1 MSVDYSAM
9 DFGDYRYEGPTDPNF
24 LQNIGIGV
32 DVPPLGT
39 SETPYNYNA
48 DPETMRLRESIAA
61 DKAANQARID
71 AESALVNKAETDRQK
86 NAIAQAKE
94 LADTYGL
101 TSLYNIMVGYIQDG
115 YNMEAIASLIKNTT
129 EYKQRFPA
137 MEALSKKNRAITE
150 GQYIEYE
157 RRSAELERQFGLPS
171 GMLQGNVTQLL
182 TNEVGMD
189 ELNERVVLASGAS
202 VTPPQEF
209 KDSLRNYYGID
220 SGGLGAYFLDPT
232 IAAPLLQKKY
242 ATALIGSEALK
253 QNVNLGLD
261 IATTLE
267 GMGVTQ
273 DEATQG
279 FRRVRQD
286 ETLTRGRGDTVRSE
300 DLIKGTFGQ
309 ADAAKDIERARGG
322 RKAQFEGGG
331 GFSADT
337 RGVKGIGSS
346 ATT

>member
-1 MSVDYSAM
+1 MSVDYGAM
-9 DFGDYRYEGPTDPNF
+9 DFGGYTYNGGVTDFN
-24 LQNIGIGV
+24 QIGMGV
-32 DVPPLGT
+32 DVRSSGSAAPGT
-39 SETPYNYNA
+39 PEKYDYET
-48 DPETMRLRESIAA
+48 DPETKRLRESIAA
-61 DKAANQARID
+61 EK
-71 AESALVNKAETDRQK
+71 ALVNKAETDRQK

-101 TSLYNIMVGYIQDG
+101 TSLYNTMVSYIQQG
-115 YNMEAIASLIKNTT
+115 YNMEAIASLIKNTP

-137 MEALSKKNRAITE
+137 MEALAKKNRAITE

-157 RRSAELERQFGLPS
+157 RRSAELERQYGLPS

-189 ELNERVVLASGAS
+189 ELNDRVLLASGAS
-202 VTPPQEF
+202 VTAPQEF

-220 SGGLGAYFLDPT
+220 SGGLAAYFLDPT
-232 IAAPLLQKKY
+232 VAAPLLQKNY

-261 IATTLE
+261 IATSLQS
-267 GMGVTQ
+267 MGVTQ
-273 DEATQG
+273 DDATAG

-286 ETLTRGRGDTVRSE
+286 EALTRGRGDTVRSE

-309 ADAAKDIERARGG
+309 ADAAKDIERARGS

-331 GFSADT
+331 SFSADT
-337 RGVKGIGSS
+337 RGVKGLGSAS
-346 ATT
+346 TT